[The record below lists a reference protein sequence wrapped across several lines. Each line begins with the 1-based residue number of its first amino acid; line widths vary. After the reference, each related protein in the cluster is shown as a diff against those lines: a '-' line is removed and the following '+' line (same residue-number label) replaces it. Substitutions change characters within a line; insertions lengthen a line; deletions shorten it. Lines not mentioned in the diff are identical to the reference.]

1 MEIRHNTALLEQAL
15 ELVVQRAAI
24 PSKQAE
30 AEAAERRARAV
41 ARRRLATGGA
51 IALAAVGIGLGIWLG
66 LWRMPNEPR
75 VVSLPPAQSP
85 SPVVPSPIQPKTEQL
100 PDLVDYDKFATRNA
114 FVRGRQWEVEAG
126 HHYATD
132 TDKVWSNAWCYTNQS
147 ADGVLVRIDLA
158 ERGSPS
164 GKPRGPLA
172 SPESLKQVGLDDSSA
187 LDLATKCPWL
197 DGKEYQASDF
207 DAPISRTQPTTPL
220 FPPTPDSPPE
230 PVPASPPAPAYITKD
245 GFDLPGSDLSNM
257 PLNRDTPV
265 DCEASCNETSAC
277 VAYVFDKS
285 FKKCFLKSETGTLIT
300 NDQAYTGYK
309 KLDRGQPRIS
319 PLIMYRKTA
328 LVGPIY
334 RETENLRYVDC
345 TVECDKDFSCLGFN
359 YDSTTR
365 RCVMLKQIS
374 NTIPM
379 PTVSSGIKAPSG
391 TGYSAIPM
399 VGDGGTFKVPVT
411 INGQL
416 TLNFVVDSGAS
427 DVCIPADIV
436 QTLRRT
442 ETITDA
448 DFLDK
453 QTYHLADGSTLP
465 SQRFMIRSLK
475 IGDKTLENVVGA
487 IVPVAG
493 GLLLGQS
500 FLSRFKSWSIDNH
513 AGTLILN

>member
-1 MEIRHNTALLEQAL
+1 M
-15 ELVVQRAAI
+15 QRAAI

-220 FPPTPDSPPE
+220 FPPTPNRQPE

-245 GFDLPGSDLSNM
+245 GFDLPGSDLSNT

-334 RETENLRYVDC
+334 RE
-345 TVECDKDFSCLGFN
+345 
-359 YDSTTR
+359 
-365 RCVMLKQIS
+365 
-374 NTIPM
+374 
-379 PTVSSGIKAPSG
+379 IK
-391 TGYSAIPM
+391 
-399 VGDGGTFKVPVT
+399 
-411 INGQL
+411 
-416 TLNFVVDSGAS
+416 
-427 DVCIPADIV
+427 
-436 QTLRRT
+436 
-442 ETITDA
+442 
-448 DFLDK
+448 
-453 QTYHLADGSTLP
+453 
-465 SQRFMIRSLK
+465 
-475 IGDKTLENVVGA
+475 
-487 IVPVAG
+487 
-493 GLLLGQS
+493 
-500 FLSRFKSWSIDNH
+500 FLSRAACFSGRVFSAASNPGRSTIMPVLSSSIDG
-513 AGTLILN
+513 ASASRSEFQTWRAIPLGPAK